1 MSTIPSPETP
11 AEDTPE
17 ARLAYRKALRKTMV
31 ERRHGEDLGRQLIG
45 QPAQTLKNA
54 PQSALSFRRRHSSS
68 RGVRPS

>member
-31 ERRHGEDLGRQLIG
+31 ERSVLTGGGIDADDGVALR
-45 QPAQTLKNA
+45 AFA
-54 PQSALSFRRRHSSS
+54 PRIPGTCPDARRLLLAD
-68 RGVRPS
+68 VE